1 MKGTAILILAS
12 VVCAGCAR
20 SSARLVIG
28 MVPSSSPALMLS
40 AFSPLKEY
48 LRNELGLPVEVS
60 VAKSYQDLIRQM
72 ARKEVDIG
80 LYGPFSYILAE
91 EGQRLSPLV
100 LRDRRDLGLYYNST
114 IVARSDSAIHSIEDL
129 RGQTMS
135 FVDPAST
142 SGFLVP
148 DALFISRQ
156 VDIEKFFS
164 SYHFAGTHDKVLDE
178 VLQGRAAAGAV
189 SLSILNSRVAAGS
202 ISAGDLRE
210 LWRSE
215 SIPGSPFVARSGLSS
230 AAKEGFIRAMLRV
243 HEADP
248 SALAAYDPSTLRF
261 IRAEPEMYDGI
272 RNIVSVLGKAYPMK
286 YLLEH

>member
-1 MKGTAILILAS
+1 MLLAS
-12 VVCAGCAR
+12 IALAGCAR
-20 SSARLVIG
+20 SGARLAIG
-28 MVPSSSPALMLS
+28 MVPSSSPELMLS
-40 AFSPLKEY
+40 SFYPLKDY
-48 LRNELGLPVEVS
+48 LQKELGLPVVVT
-60 VAKSYQDLIRQM
+60 VAKSYQDLIAQM

-80 LYGPFSYILAE
+80 LYGPFSYILAD
-91 EGQRLSPLV
+91 EGQKLSPLV
-100 LRDRRDLGLYYNST
+100 LRDRKDLGIYYNST

-156 VDIEKFFS
+156 IDIESFFS

-178 VLQGRAAAGAV
+178 VLHGRAAAGAV
-189 SLSILNSRVAAGS
+189 SLSILNSRVAGGA
-202 ISAGDLRE
+202 ITARDLRE

-215 SIPGSPFVARSGLSS
+215 SIPGSPFVARPGLST
-230 AAKEGFIRAMLRV
+230 AAREGFIRAMLRV
-243 HEADP
+243 HQADP
-248 SALAAYDPSTLRF
+248 AALAAYDPSTLRF
-261 IRAEPEMYDGI
+261 VRAEPEMYDGI
-272 RNIVSVLGKAYPMK
+272 RNIVSVLGKAYPKK